1 MGDPVKYLTL
11 VTEVL
16 ELYQQE
22 LISQFKK
29 SMKQAGIDSNKELK
43 AFMKTLNEHV
53 SRLKEVE

>member
-16 ELYQQE
+16 ELYQNE

-29 SMKQAGIDSNKELK
+29 SN
-43 AFMKTLNEHV
+43 
-53 SRLKEVE
+53 